1 MQSMCK
7 NDSKYVVK
15 RGTTMKKIVSLRVLH
30 CGYEEFRMQELYLN
44 TDFNTEVLPI
54 NVILMEHRK
63 FGHILINTGCTKE
76 MKRNPIA
83 YSKYMLKHRVSF
95 KKEDTVIEQLEKEG
109 MDALCIKK
117 VLLTHTNAECC
128 GALPLLP
135 KYELMSTAQLLCV
148 LRFDNDSDNIIKSTF
163 PKESVPM
170 KAFNVFKG
178 ETPLKSCFKY
188 VYDALGDGS
197 VLAVDIRGAANAMTG
212 YFIPEENVFFAA
224 DAAIDERVL
233 ESDLF
238 PSEKLLA
245 MQYDADD
252 YISTL
257 ATLRKL
263 HRTCPEIRF
272 IFSHSK

>member
-1 MQSMCK
+1 
-7 NDSKYVVK
+7 
-15 RGTTMKKIVSLRVLH
+15 MKKIVSLKILP
-30 CGYEEFRMQELYLN
+30 CGYEEIKMSEMYLN
-44 TDFNTEVLPI
+44 TDFRTEKLPV

-63 FGHILINTGCTKE
+63 FGHILINTGCSKE
-76 MKRNPIA
+76 MKRNPAA
-83 YSKYMLKHRVSF
+83 YAKYILKHKISF
-95 KKEDTVIEQLEKEG
+95 KWEDTVIARLEKDN
-109 MDALCIKK
+109 MDPLCIKK
-117 VLLTHTNAECC
+117 VLLTHANAECC

-135 KYELMSTAQLLCV
+135 KYELLSTAQLLCV
-148 LRFDNDSDNIIKSTF
+148 MKFDNDSDTILKSTF
-163 PKESVPM
+163 PKENISM
-170 KAFNVFKG
+170 KAFNVYKG

-197 VLAVDIRGAANAMTG
+197 VLAVDISGAANAMTG

-233 ESDLF
+233 EKDLF

-252 YISTL
+252 YISVL

-263 HRTCPEIRF
+263 HREYPEIRF
-272 IFSHSK
+272 VFSHSK

>member
-30 CGYEEFRMQELYLN
+30 CGYEEFRMNELYMN
-44 TDFNTEVLPI
+44 TDLHTEVLPI
-54 NVILMEHRK
+54 NVVLMEHRK

-76 MKRNPIA
+76 MKRNPLA
-83 YSKYMLKHRVSF
+83 YSKYMLYHKVSF
-95 KKEDTVIEQLEKEG
+95 KKEDTVIAQLEKEG

-117 VLLTHTNAECC
+117 VLLTHANAECC

-148 LRFDNDSDNIIKSTF
+148 LKFDNDSDSIIKTTF
-163 PKESVPM
+163 PKESIPL

-188 VYDALGDGS
+188 VYDVLGDGS

-212 YFIPEENVFFAA
+212 YFIPEESIFFAA

-233 ESDLF
+233 DSDLF
-238 PSEKLLA
+238 PSEKLLS
-245 MQYDADD
+245 MQYDADE

-263 HRTCPEIRF
+263 HREYPEIKF

>member
-1 MQSMCK
+1 MIVYIF
-7 NDSKYVVK
+7 DK
-15 RGTTMKKIVSLRVLH
+15 RGNSMNKITSLRILR
-30 CGYEEFRMQELYLN
+30 CGYEEFKMPELYMN
-44 TDFNTEVLPI
+44 SNFKTEILPI

-63 FGHILINTGCTKE
+63 LGHILINTGCTKE
-76 MKRNPIA
+76 MKKNTIS
-83 YSKYMLKHRVSF
+83 YSKYIVKRKVSF
-95 KKEDTVIEQLEKEG
+95 KKEDTVISQLENEK
-109 MDALCIKK
+109 MDPICIKK
-117 VLLTHTNAECC
+117 VLLTHANAECC

-135 KYELMSTAQLLCV
+135 KYELLATAQLLCV
-148 LRFDNDSDNIIKSTF
+148 IKFDNDSDNIIKSTF
-163 PKESVPM
+163 PKENVPM

-212 YFIPEENVFFAA
+212 YFIPEEKIFFAA

-233 ESDLF
+233 DSDLF
-238 PSEKLLA
+238 PSEKLLS

-252 YISTL
+252 YISVI
-257 ATLRKL
+257 ATLRRL
-263 HRTCPEIRF
+263 HRENPDIKF